1 MNMVSCTLTI
11 RCYVFDGL
19 SFDKRLSRTANGAIY
34 DCEFPTVP
42 RIEETIQLSTQ
53 DKKATH
59 EFTVKNVVYKMEEGA
74 VKSIEIDLGAGTAQD
89 DEMFDAGIARWRSYG
104 FLVLEND
111 NAP

>member
-1 MNMVSCTLTI
+1 MISCTLTI
-11 RCYVFDGL
+11 RCYVFSGL
-19 SFDKRLSRTANGAIY
+19 SFDKTLSRTANGAIY

-42 RIEETIQLSTQ
+42 RIGETVQLSTQ
-53 DKKATH
+53 DKGDVH
-59 EFTVKNVVYKMEEGA
+59 DFTVKNVVYKMEEGT
-74 VKSIEIDLGAGTAQD
+74 VNGIEIDLGAGTAQD